1 VSSRKTQDR
10 SNRHHAQPR
19 LAKQLVSRKISLRD
33 VNDGYAALKD
43 GSLARVVTSDRKFSY
58 KERAMETFTERGT
71 IKTIATHYIEGA
83 FRLRQNS
90 AGRADCVVLA
100 SFPNTSSDE
109 STTNSGAICDV
120 IAAARLTERKRI
132 AQELHDTL
140 LQGCLGVSMQLHAT
154 VDDLSPDSSEK
165 KKRLSDALQ
174 LLDRVLEQGRSAVE
188 GLRSPTEH
196 IASLGDAFA
205 GVRTDLGLPS
215 AIGFRVVVHGK
226 ERELRAGLSD
236 EVYRIGR
243 EAIINAYRHSGAK
256 DIETEVEFQPSEL
269 RIAVRDNGRGINPQ
283 ELQWGR
289 NGHWGLQG
297 MRERAERIGA
307 QLRLW
312 SRVALGTEVEL
323 CVPGQVAFEQLQ
335 GRPCRHEFNKET
347 SS

>member
-1 VSSRKTQDR
+1 
-10 SNRHHAQPR
+10 
-19 LAKQLVSRKISLRD
+19 
-33 VNDGYAALKD
+33 
-43 GSLARVVTSDRKFSY
+43 
-58 KERAMETFTERGT
+58 METITTR
-71 IKTIATHYIEGA
+71 YIDGA

-90 AGRADCVVLA
+90 VGRGDCAVLA

-109 STTNSGAICDV
+109 SNTNSAAISDV

-140 LQGCLGVSMQLHAT
+140 LQGCLGVSMLLHAT
-154 VDDLSPDSSEK
+154 VDDLSPDYSE

-215 AIGFRVVVHGK
+215 GIGFRVVVHGK
-226 ERELRAGLSD
+226 ERGLRAGLSD

-256 DIETEVEFQPSEL
+256 EIETEVEFRPSEL
-269 RIAVRDNGRGINPQ
+269 RIAVRDNGCGINPQ

-335 GRPCRHEFNKET
+335 GRPLNWNRLA
-347 SS
+347 SP

>member
-1 VSSRKTQDR
+1 M
-10 SNRHHAQPR
+10 
-19 LAKQLVSRKISLRD
+19 KII
-33 VNDGYAALKD
+33 
-43 GSLARVVTSDRKFSY
+43 
-58 KERAMETFTERGT
+58 TERDT
-71 IKTIATHYIEGA
+71 IKTITAHYVDGTI
-83 FRLRQNS
+83 RLRQHIV
-90 AGRADCVVLA
+90 GRGDCGVLA
-100 SFPNTSSDE
+100 SLPNTSSDE
-109 STTNSGAICDV
+109 SATNSDAISDV

-140 LQGCLGVSMQLHAT
+140 LQGCLGVSMLLHAT

-165 KKRLSDALQ
+165 KRLGYALQ

-205 GVRTDLGLPS
+205 GVRTDLGLTS
-215 AIGFRVVVHGK
+215 SIGFRVVVHGK
-226 ERELRAGLSD
+226 ERGLRAGLSD
-236 EVYRIGR
+236 EVYRIGC

-256 DIETEVEFQPSEL
+256 DIETEVEFRPSGL
-269 RIAVRDNGRGINPQ
+269 RIAVRDNGCGINPQ

-312 SRVALGTEVEL
+312 SKVALGTEVEL

-335 GRPCRHEFNKET
+335 GRPLNWSRLA
-347 SS
+347 SP

>member
-1 VSSRKTQDR
+1 MDT
-10 SNRHHAQPR
+10 
-19 LAKQLVSRKISLRD
+19 ITGRD
-33 VNDGYAALKD
+33 
-43 GSLARVVTSDRKFSY
+43 
-58 KERAMETFTERGT
+58 T
-71 IKTIATHYIEGA
+71 IKTVTTRYIDGA
-83 FRLRQNS
+83 LRLRQNS
-90 AGRADCVVLA
+90 VGRGDCCVLA

-109 STTNSGAICDV
+109 STTNSRVISDV

-154 VDDLSPDSSEK
+154 VDDLSPESSE
-165 KKRLSDALQ
+165 KKRLSDTLE

-205 GVRTDLGLPS
+205 RVRTDLGLPS
-215 AIGFRVVVHGK
+215 AIRFRVVVHGK
-226 ERELRAGLSD
+226 ERRLRAGLSD

-243 EAIINAYRHSGAK
+243 EAIINAYRHSRAK
-256 DIETEVEFQPSEL
+256 DIETEVEFRPSEL
-269 RIAVRDNGRGINPQ
+269 RIAVRDNGCGIDPR

-323 CVPGQVAFEQLQ
+323 CVPGQVAFEQSQ
-335 GRPCRHEFNKET
+335 GGPTGRRIEPSCRSVNLT
-347 SS
+347 AGRVTV

>member
-1 VSSRKTQDR
+1 
-10 SNRHHAQPR
+10 
-19 LAKQLVSRKISLRD
+19 
-33 VNDGYAALKD
+33 
-43 GSLARVVTSDRKFSY
+43 
-58 KERAMETFTERGT
+58 M
-71 IKTIATHYIEGA
+71 KTITTHCIEGA

-90 AGRADCVVLA
+90 VGRGDFAVLA

-109 STTNSGAICDV
+109 STTNSGAISDV
-120 IAAARLTERKRI
+120 IAAARLAERKRI

-140 LQGCLGVSMQLHAT
+140 LQGFFGVSMQLHTT
-154 VDDLSPDSSEK
+154 VDDLSPDSSD
-165 KKRLSDALQ
+165 KKRLIDALK
-174 LLDRVLEQGRSAVE
+174 LLDRVLEQGRAAVE

-226 ERELRAGLSD
+226 ERGLRAGLSD

-256 DIETEVEFQPSEL
+256 DIETEVEFRPSEL
-269 RIAVRDNGRGINPQ
+269 RIAVRDNGCGINPQ

-297 MRERAERIGA
+297 MRERAEQIGA

-312 SRVALGTEVEL
+312 TKVALGTEVEL

-335 GRPCRHEFNKET
+335 GGPAVELEPPRKSVNVTAGRATVRSYVAGGRSGE
-347 SS
+347 

>member
-1 VSSRKTQDR
+1 MGT
-10 SNRHHAQPR
+10 
-19 LAKQLVSRKISLRD
+19 I
-33 VNDGYAALKD
+33 
-43 GSLARVVTSDRKFSY
+43 
-58 KERAMETFTERGT
+58 TERDT
-71 IKTIATHYIEGA
+71 IKTITTHFIDGA

-90 AGRADCVVLA
+90 VGCGDSAVLA
-100 SFPNTSSDE
+100 SSPNTSSDE
-109 STTNSGAICDV
+109 STTNSGAISDV

-140 LQGCLGVSMQLHAT
+140 LQGCLGVSMLLHAT
-154 VDDLSPDSSEK
+154 VDDLSPDSSE

-205 GVRTDLGLPS
+205 GVLTDLGLPS

-226 ERELRAGLSD
+226 ERGLRAGLSD
-236 EVYRIGR
+236 EIYRIGR

-256 DIETEVEFQPSEL
+256 DIETEVEFRPSEL
-269 RIAVRDNGRGINPQ
+269 RIAVRDNGCGINPQ

-335 GRPCRHEFNKET
+335 GRPAVELEPPRKCVNVTAARAT
-347 SS
+347 V

>member
-1 VSSRKTQDR
+1 
-10 SNRHHAQPR
+10 
-19 LAKQLVSRKISLRD
+19 
-33 VNDGYAALKD
+33 
-43 GSLARVVTSDRKFSY
+43 
-58 KERAMETFTERGT
+58 METITERDT
-71 IKTIATHYIEGA
+71 IKTITTHFIDGA
-83 FRLRQNS
+83 FGLRQNS
-90 AGRADCVVLA
+90 AGRSDGAVLA

-109 STTNSGAICDV
+109 SNTNSGATCDV

-140 LQGCLGVSMQLHAT
+140 LQGFLGVSMLLHAT
-154 VDDLSPDSSEK
+154 VDDLSPDSSE

-215 AIGFRVVVHGK
+215 GIGFRVVVHGK
-226 ERELRAGLSD
+226 ERGLRAGLSD

-256 DIETEVEFQPSEL
+256 DIETEVEFRPSEL
-269 RIAVRDNGRGINPQ
+269 RIAVRDNGCGINPQ
-283 ELQWGR
+283 NLQWGR
-289 NGHWGLQG
+289 DGHWGLQG

-312 SRVALGTEVEL
+312 SKVALGTEVEL
-323 CVPGQVAFEQLQ
+323 CVPGQVAFEQLD
-335 GRPCRHEFNKET
+335 GRSAVELEPPRKSVNVT
-347 SS
+347 AGMATV